1 MEDFSISSQ
10 SNRDRNNDD
19 VIRARDSV
27 IEEIRTDR
35 NTGFV
40 TISYGVMGD
49 FNVIHMELV
58 TLIVTRDTIIRDRS
72 GRNLRFRD
80 LREGMVVNAEFSSA
94 MTRSIPPQARAFRII
109 VVNRNVASDVT
120 VGRVLRVDP
129 RNSFLYIGSP
139 NDRSTQM
146 RFVITNSTLILDA
159 NGNEISL
166 RNLRIGQR
174 VRVEHAR
181 NQTLSIPPQTTAFVV
196 QII

>member
-1 MEDFSISSQ
+1 M
-10 SNRDRNNDD
+10 
-19 VIRARDSV
+19 
-27 IEEIRTDR
+27 
-35 NTGFV
+35 
-40 TISYGVMGD
+40 
-49 FNVIHMELV
+49 
-58 TLIVTRDTIIRDRS
+58 
-72 GRNLRFRD
+72 
-80 LREGMVVNAEFSSA
+80 NAEFSSA

-129 RNSFLYIGSP
+129 RNRFLDIGSP

-159 NGNEISL
+159 KSNEVSL